1 MMPGTNK
8 EATDSFPRDA
18 DARTCI
24 YCAATVSVDDIGVCE
39 CVACGVCLHRGCVVP
54 SLRNDVLRHL
64 VPVFDPDIDR
74 SPAWMCV
81 GCRVLPAGATCA
93 SGDGAPV
100 SGMSAGGPAALPGG
114 AAAGGLEGALSS
126 MSPECLEDWVSFA
139 CRSPGA
145 RRFLPSGVR
154 ARSDVVTAI
163 SSVLQGAV
171 GGSPVAER
179 LSAVLPLLLL
189 PRGEGAPAM
198 VLKCL
203 SMGGRPRDLPAS
215 CGGSSG
221 ARRSADGGTSRALRV
236 LHAAAAA
243 GDARRIARVLGS
255 WGEEPAALSLAEAES
270 VVRPLFPPASMAVP
284 DPGEGAAW
292 DAVVSGA
299 AAVGEGARVV
309 VGRADVVDWCRRHS
323 ARGADGM
330 GWTPELVLG
339 LLREPACS
347 VPLVTLLGR
356 RPDEW
361 KDRVAS
367 VMMYRTFSGALIP
380 RAGKGPRPICAASVF
395 RCIRAAVLC
404 RRARGLVAVVSET
417 AGQVGLSGRSV
428 RSAFVGFA
436 SLAAKAGATVVAR
449 DLKASYQMFGRGPML
464 RGARR
469 VLESP
474 EASGMPGAAR
484 AFADVVS
491 EFVLDSGVDPL
502 PRPVTRYAAYPALV
516 PPLSHALFQGCPVST
531 PMETATLAASA
542 AVCGLA
548 DGGGVVRR
556 GCHDDAWTV
565 CFGDGVDADGV
576 VGGVLRLPVLD
587 TGSVW
592 AEDKCRAVGPLA
604 DAAVGVGGAAG
615 ATDLLVLF
623 GIPVGGGVEVA
634 AWAAGVW
641 LPRFRKIVAALTAVW
656 DADPEAAVA
665 SALASGGPAGW
676 ARHWMSYVDPS
687 DPCVRRVVEDADTV
701 WVDMWIRFAGRLAP
715 DPSLRPA
722 VADVL
727 FAAAPAGLGMGSAAD
742 ACVSCYPGQMAL
754 MWPVVVRWARGGGID
769 WRMLA
774 RVAGLGA
781 GAVDG
786 CIDGEAFGALLVA
799 AANVGAAGHTRALSA
814 RSERLGVLHAGRNR
828 GGMPSLLLM
837 GLMPSRTDLRPLA
850 DDRAGVCFIVARAL
864 GVPVWPR
871 RGLPFSP
878 PPPVC
883 PWCLAPRG
891 AISSRAGGGVG
902 AVLDDHGEHLMGG
915 CRAAPGKAL
924 FRHNAFCRE
933 AVEIDRMCGGV
944 SALHDGPVFD
954 DGSKRRPADWM
965 ESSARYPAGLCWD
978 FTCGVLR
985 VAGAVARERMK
996 HEKFDR
1002 QVAAHDG
1009 LGFRAFATD
1018 LDGGMGDE
1026 AWVLVGEWVRRY
1038 AVILARQGER
1048 VVSAKQE
1055 VLARV
1060 GRAFCRAYANQVCMG
1075 GEVRWRGWRRSFS
1088 SPWV

>member
-1 MMPGTNK
+1 MIGTNDK
-8 EATDSFPRDA
+8 TADDCLRDV
-18 DARTCI
+18 DARVCV
-24 YCAATVSVDDIGVCE
+24 YCAVAVCVDEVRACV
-39 CVACGVCLHRGCVVP
+39 CVACGVCMHRGCVVP
-54 SLRNDVLRHL
+54 SLLNDELRHL
-64 VPVFDPDIDR
+64 VPVFDPDVDR
-74 SPAWMCV
+74 SPVWTCV
-81 GCRVLPAGATCA
+81 GCRVLPAGAVCV
-93 SGDGAPV
+93 SGGGAPV
-100 SGMSAGGPAALPGG
+100 HGSAASGLDGVLFGMSAERLEEWVAFAGRG
-114 AAAGGLEGALSS
+114 A
-126 MSPECLEDWVSFA
+126 
-139 CRSPGA
+139 GA

-154 ARSDVVTAI
+154 ARADVVAAF
-163 SSVLQGAV
+163 SSVLQAAV
-171 GGSPVAER
+171 SGSPVAER
-179 LSAVLPLLLL
+179 LSTVLPLLLL
-189 PRGEGAPAM
+189 PRGEGVPAM

-203 SMGGRPRDLPAS
+203 STGGGPRDLSPCCGSGGVWRLAG
-215 CGGSSG
+215 GGS
-221 ARRSADGGTSRALRV
+221 SRALRV

-243 GDARRIARVLGS
+243 GDARRIARVLGT
-255 WGEEPAALSLAEAES
+255 WGEEPAALSLAEAEA
-270 VVRPLFPPASMAVP
+270 VVRPLFPPASMTIP
-284 DPGEGAAW
+284 DPGESTAW
-292 DAVVSGA
+292 DAVVHGA
-299 AAVGEGARVV
+299 AVSEGARVV
-309 VGRADVVDWCRRHS
+309 IGRADVVDWCRRHS
-323 ARGADGM
+323 ARGADCM

-339 LLREPACS
+339 LLREPSCS
-347 VPLVTLLGR
+347 VPLVTLMSR
-356 RPDEW
+356 RPGEW
-361 KDRVAS
+361 KDRTAS
-367 VMMYRTFSGALIP
+367 VMLYRTFSGALIP
-380 RAGKGPRPICAASVF
+380 RAGKGPRPISAATVF
-395 RCIRAAVLC
+395 RCVRAAVLC
-404 RRARGLVAVVSET
+404 RRARGLLAVVSEA
-417 AGQVGLSGRSV
+417 AGQVGLSARPV

-449 DLKASYQMFGRGPML
+449 DLKASYQMFGRSPML
-464 RGARR
+464 RGAQR

-474 EASGMPGAAR
+474 EARGMPGAAR

-491 EFVLDSGVDPL
+491 EFVLDSGAEPL
-502 PRPVTRYAAYPALV
+502 PRPVTRYAAYPTLV
-516 PPLSHALFQGCPVST
+516 PPLSHSLFQGCPVST
-531 PMETATLAASA
+531 PLETTTLAAAA

-548 DGGGVVRR
+548 DGRGVVRR

-565 CFGDGVDADGV
+565 CFGAGVDADGV

-604 DAAVGVGGAAG
+604 DVAVGVGGAAS
-615 ATDLLVLF
+615 ATDLVVLF
-623 GIPVGGGVEVA
+623 GIPVGGSVEVA
-634 AWAAGVW
+634 AWAACVW
-641 LPRFRKIVAALTAVW
+641 LPRFRRMVAALTAVW

-687 DPCVRRVVEDADTV
+687 DPCVRGVVGEADTA
-701 WVDMWIRFAGRLAP
+701 WVDMWMRFAGRLDP

-742 ACVSCYPGQMAL
+742 ACASCYSGQMAL
-754 MWPVVVRWARGGGID
+754 MWPVVVRWARGGEID
-769 WRMLA
+769 WRVFA
-774 RVAGLGA
+774 RVAGRGA
-781 GAVDG
+781 GVVDG
-786 CIDGEAFGALLVA
+786 CVDAEAFGALLVA
-799 AANVGAAGHTRALSA
+799 AAGAGAAEHARALGA
-814 RSERLGVLHAGRNR
+814 RSARLGVLHAGRNR

-883 PWCLAPRG
+883 PWCFAPRG
-891 AISSRAGGGVG
+891 AISSRVGGGVG
-902 AVLDDHGEHLMGG
+902 AVLDDHGEHLLGG

-996 HEKFDR
+996 HEKFDG
-1002 QVAAHDG
+1002 QVAAHNG

-1026 AWVLVGEWVRRY
+1026 AWALVGEWVRRY

-1075 GEVRWRGWRRSFS
+1075 GEVRWRGWRVGGVVRNGPRAVRSG
-1088 SPWV
+1088 